1 MKRALLLLFTGILF
15 TGILFACESQ
25 GSYSENNSEISTR
38 SGKTIDVNEDS
49 YYGKPLAKHVF
60 LLALDGWAANSYDAL
75 RIPNI
80 KKLVEDGCIT
90 LSKRSV
96 LPSSSAPNWASMFM
110 GAGTEAHGYTEWGSK
125 TPEIPSQ
132 VVNHHYIFPTIFY
145 LLKDQHPEK
154 KVGVLYEWD
163 GIEHLIDKTAVDYQ
177 KKTEYDNGDLK
188 KKAVEYI
195 KKDKP
200 NLLAVIWDGP
210 DHAGHA
216 NGWKSQGY
224 LDKIE
229 EVDGYIGEIIQ
240 AIKEAGIYKNSIF
253 IVTADHGGINKGHGG
268 KTDDEM
274 HTPFIISGKNI
285 KQGEKISAP
294 MMQFDVA
301 ATIACIFDLKR
312 PEVWWGRPVTEVF
325 KK

>member
-1 MKRALLLLFTGILF
+1 MKKVLLF
-15 TGILFACESQ
+15 LFASFLF
-25 GSYSENNSEISTR
+25 SYEGHSEFYNVGEVSTR
-38 SGKTIDVNEDS
+38 AGSTIEVNQDS
-49 YYGKPLAKHVF
+49 YYGKPLANHVF
-60 LLALDGWAANSYDAL
+60 LLALDGWSANSFAKL
-75 RIPNI
+75 NIPNI
-80 KKLVEDGCIT
+80 KKLVEEGCVT
-90 LSKRSV
+90 LTKRSV

-132 VVNHHYIFPTIFY
+132 ALNHHNIFPTIFY

-163 GIEHLIDKTAVDYQ
+163 GIEYLIDKNAVDYQ
-177 KKTEYDNGDLK
+177 KRAEYDNGDLK

-195 KKDKP
+195 KNEKP
-200 NLLAVIWDGP
+200 NLLAVVWDGP
-210 DHAGHA
+210 DHAGHSA
-216 NGWKSQGY
+216 GWGTQTY

-240 AIKEAGIYKNSIF
+240 ATKEAGIYKKTIF
-253 IVTADHGGINKGHGG
+253 IVTADHGGINKSHGG

-274 HTPFIISGKNI
+274 HTPFIISGKNVKEGHQI
-285 KQGEKISAP
+285 ATT
-294 MMQFDVA
+294 MMQFGVA
-301 ATIACIFDLKR
+301 ATIAYIFKLRR

-325 KK
+325 EK